1 MLTRIREKLD
11 SERTEEERI
20 DALQKAY
27 RTYTKNEALIISKTL
42 SRLLQGTQAIETSM
56 EELKEFGI
64 ELGGAFYRVV
74 TTDIDV
80 YSSLY
85 DTNDELK
92 KRVHSC
98 LLWWKISAMRLSV
111 ITMPELPIGIRTAE
125 SVCCYGAIT
134 QKNFRMRFK

>member
-1 MLTRIREKLD
+1 M
-11 SERTEEERI
+11 
-20 DALQKAY
+20 
-27 RTYTKNEALIISKTL
+27 IISKTL

-92 KRVHSC
+92 KESALMSFVVEN
-98 LLWWKISAMRLSV
+98 ISNEIVSDHNA
-111 ITMPELPIGIRTAE
+111 ELHIGIRTAE

-134 QKNFRMRFK
+134 QKNFRRRFK